1 MAVAGPPRNNLTK
14 DEWIALLRQSCT
26 NEIVV
31 PKAKKFVGWF
41 QPYSVYGL
49 GALTAGSNIERINR
63 TPRHTRLDGLEDY
76 SLIFQLKG
84 RTAFDHVDRMHQLNA
99 GDLILVDPTRPTTV
113 FNEPGFVRHLALHLP
128 RRQLVSFLG
137 FEPNGD
143 LHRSGTS
150 AGRLLLHL
158 MRDALRD
165 GGDPAALPE
174 PHMQM
179 VVFDLL
185 AALFTPERFTRSLCH
200 SEKLFT
206 RVRRFIETRFA
217 GPDLTPA
224 TVASEARI
232 SIRYLQKLFSARG
245 TTCGS
250 TILSLRLGHAA
261 RLIQQ
266 RVLLRS
272 EQPLSDIA
280 LACGFLDYA
289 YFSRKFRER
298 FGHPPS
304 AHAFEYGRDPTNDR
318 ALTG

>member
-1 MAVAGPPRNNLTK
+1 MAVAVPPRTNLTK

-26 NEIVV
+26 NEIVL
-31 PKAKKFVGWF
+31 PKAEKFVGWF

-49 GALTAGSNIERINR
+49 GALTAGSNVERVNR

-84 RTAFDHVDRMHQLNA
+84 RSAFGHVDRMHQLIA

-128 RRQLVSFLG
+128 RRQMISHLG
-137 FEPNGD
+137 FEPKGD
-143 LHRSGTS
+143 LHRSETS
-150 AGRLLLHL
+150 ASRLLLHL
-158 MRDALRD
+158 MRDALR
-165 GGDPAALPE
+165 GGEDSVAVPE
-174 PHMQM
+174 PQMQL

-185 AALFTPERFTRSLCH
+185 AALFAPDRSVGSSCH
-200 SEKLFT
+200 SEKLFA
-206 RVRRFIETRFA
+206 RIRQLIEARFVD
-217 GPDLTPA
+217 PDLTPA

-232 SIRYLQKLFSARG
+232 SIRYLQKLFSAHG
-245 TTCGS
+245 TTCGD

-266 RVLLRS
+266 RVLLGS